1 MVQTSGFRVQGL
13 VPARSVG
20 AVASRDVRPSR
31 GRRRGKACHDE
42 RGHVQNRTAPR
53 AAAVPLRPLVGSR
66 ARASP
71 PLLLRPRHFPTEA
84 RHFHYA
90 PVRFSVQCVSGM
102 CDIFG
107 LCDGERTRKNGKY
120 EWLGEEERPN
130 AAAIEALR
138 RQQYS
143 RDLELPERID
153 RGGAQPKR
161 FIPDKLGAGRA
172 GGADAAA
179 GSSTGGSVY
188 KRGDR
193 AEESSECEPPAKQ
206 SAAVLSA
213 GGGQRLGGD
222 VAGVSEAADEE
233 AHAKASEAA
242 LKRSEATPQGFSAD
256 GLRKLKQAAGAQK

>member
-1 MVQTSGFRVQGL
+1 
-13 VPARSVG
+13 
-20 AVASRDVRPSR
+20 
-31 GRRRGKACHDE
+31 
-42 RGHVQNRTAPR
+42 
-53 AAAVPLRPLVGSR
+53 
-66 ARASP
+66 
-71 PLLLRPRHFPTEA
+71 
-84 RHFHYA
+84 
-90 PVRFSVQCVSGM
+90 M

-143 RDLELPERID
+143 RDPLELPERID